1 MGVKE
6 VNEALGISS
15 IDDFLKDLDTNDPNI
30 GKMEE
35 VDEKVRENVNKIDSS
50 IQHYDKGELE
60 QVDLAGIRD
69 SLEELRG
76 RIDSSKDVIKYTHQ
90 QICNSELLD
99 PEVVQAF
106 SKVLES
112 AHLTISEYI
121 GLYKDRMA
129 FYDKVRL
136 KMMDFEQKKA
146 LIQMKHDLDMQK
158 AEAKKSKEVPDS
170 NTFTFSQEDIIKTLD
185 QEERK
190 D

>member
-15 IDDFLKDLDTNDPNI
+15 IDNFLKDLSTDDPNI
-30 GKMEE
+30 GKMDE
-35 VDEKVRENVNKIDSS
+35 VDEKVMENVRKIDTS

-60 QVDLAGIRD
+60 QVDMAEIRN
-69 SLEELRG
+69 SLDEIREL
-76 RIDSSKDVIKYTHQ
+76 IESSKDVIKYTHE

-99 PEVVQAF
+99 PEVIQAF

-112 AHLTISEYI
+112 AHLTISEYV

-136 KMMDFEQKKA
+136 KMMDFEQKKE
-146 LIQMKHDLDMQK
+146 LLRMKHDLDMQK
-158 AEAKKSKEVPDS
+158 AEAKKSKDVPDS

-185 QEERK
+185 REDLE

>member
-6 VNEALGISS
+6 VNAALGITS
-15 IDDFLKDLDTNDPNI
+15 IDDYLKDLSVEEET
-30 GKMEE
+30 GKMAE
-35 VDEKVRENVNKIDSS
+35 VDEKVKENVERIDAN
-50 IQHYDKGELE
+50 ILKYREGDLE
-60 QVDLAGIRD
+60 NVDLAEIRNGLD
-69 SLEELRG
+69 QIREL
-76 RIDSSKDVIKYTHQ
+76 IEVSKSVIQHTHE

-99 PEVVQAF
+99 PEVIQAF

-112 AHLTISEYI
+112 SHLTIAEYV

-136 KMMDFEQKKA
+136 KMLDFDQKKE
-146 LIQMKHDLDMQK
+146 LLRMKHELDMEK
-158 AEAKKSKEVPDS
+158 AAMKTKKDVPDS

-185 QEERK
+185 EESGE

>member
-15 IDDFLKDLDTNDPNI
+15 IDDFLKDLDADDPNI
-30 GKMEE
+30 GKMDE
-35 VDEKVRENVNKIDSS
+35 VDEKVKENVSKIDSS
-50 IQHYDKGELE
+50 IQHYNKGELD
-60 QVDLAGIRD
+60 QVDMAGLRNSLDEIR
-69 SLEELRG
+69 EL
-76 RIDSSKDVIKYTHQ
+76 IDSSKDVIKYTHQ

-136 KMMDFEQKKA
+136 KMIDFEQKKA

-158 AEAKKSKEVPDS
+158 AESKKSKDIPDS

-185 QEERK
+185 QEDKK